1 MSGCLHT
8 FGHTVYQILLKLSC
22 ISCIPVVQFFNL
34 LKLSLWFK
42 LGIIQHQWN
51 LERSVSTSR
60 STVFWFHSPLLQI
73 LSATWTSPS
82 LTWNWTV
89 FLTWPTS
96 PPSGTQWRCSS
107 RRASERSRRKSLRAP
122 CYDAAEFNETQ
133 HHRCTTTTHTH
144 THLVTFLLFSLS
156 SGSHPHTSPVLDP
169 EADEKKKKTRQEKE
183 ISQKSHTT
191 IDQTQSDILR
201 LAGNIFFF
209 FFFNLKVL
217 CFFLPYLIHLQYCL

>member
-8 FGHTVYQILLKLSC
+8 FGHTVYQILLICKYNKLSC

-60 STVFWFHSPLLQI
+60 STAFWSRSPLLQI

-107 RRASERSRRKSLRAP
+107 RRASERSRRESLRAP

-156 SGSHPHTSPVLDP
+156 LDLILTPHLCLIQRRTTC
-169 EADEKKKKTRQEKE
+169 KKKKKKNKTRKRNLTK
-183 ISQKSHTT
+183 ITHDYRSDT
-191 IDQTQSDILR
+191 IWHFTF
-201 LAGNIFFF
+201 GWKHFFF
-209 FFFNLKVL
+209 S
-217 CFFLPYLIHLQYCL
+217 FLI

>member
-1 MSGCLHT
+1 M
-8 FGHTVYQILLKLSC
+8 
-22 ISCIPVVQFFNL
+22 QFYNL

-51 LERSVSTSR
+51 RERSVSASTS
-60 STVFWFHSPLLQI
+60 TAFWFRSPLLQI
-73 LSATWTSPS
+73 RSATWTSPS

-133 HHRCTTTTHTH
+133 HHRCTTTH

-156 SGSHPHTSPVLDP
+156 LDLIITPHLYLIQRRTTC
-169 EADEKKKKTRQEKE
+169 KKNKKNKKKTQDKKITWNTGTHRKINLTKITQGVCDYR
-183 ISQKSHTT
+183 SDT
-191 IDQTQSDILR
+191 IWHFTF
-201 LAGNIFFF
+201 GW
-209 FFFNLKVL
+209 KH
-217 CFFLPYLIHLQYCL
+217 FFLLI

>member
-1 MSGCLHT
+1 M
-8 FGHTVYQILLKLSC
+8 
-22 ISCIPVVQFFNL
+22 QFFNL

-60 STVFWFHSPLLQI
+60 STAFWFRSPLLQI

-107 RRASERSRRKSLRAP
+107 RRASERSRRESLRAP

-133 HHRCTTTTHTH
+133 HHRCTTTTTH
-144 THLVTFLLFSLS
+144 THSFSDLSPLQPQFWISSSHLTCAWSRGGRLVKK
-156 SGSHPHTSPVLDP
+156 
-169 EADEKKKKTRQEKE
+169 KKKKTRQEKE
-183 ISQKSHTT
+183 ISQKSHAT

-209 FFFNLKVL
+209 LF
-217 CFFLPYLIHLQYCL
+217 

>member
-1 MSGCLHT
+1 M
-8 FGHTVYQILLKLSC
+8 
-22 ISCIPVVQFFNL
+22 QFFNL

-107 RRASERSRRKSLRAP
+107 RRASERSRRESLRAP

-156 SGSHPHTSPVLDP
+156 LDLILTPHLCLIQRRTTC
-169 EADEKKKKTRQEKE
+169 KKKKQKTRQEKE